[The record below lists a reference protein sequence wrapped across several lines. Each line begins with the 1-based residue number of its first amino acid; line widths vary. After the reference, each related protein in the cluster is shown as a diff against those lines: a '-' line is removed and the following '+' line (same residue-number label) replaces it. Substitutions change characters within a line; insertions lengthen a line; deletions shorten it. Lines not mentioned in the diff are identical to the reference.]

1 MTSTLRRGIL
11 VGGIA
16 IALTPAALAQAYP
29 ARPIRFVVPYAPGG
43 GVDIITRM
51 IAEKLQLAW
60 GQAVIVENRAGGGG
74 TIGTDLVAK
83 APANGY
89 TLLMGYVGNFA
100 ISPWLVSKLPYD
112 PVKDFAP
119 VCLTT
124 TAPSLLVTHPSLP
137 VTTAK
142 ELVALAKSKPG
153 ALSYASSGTGTVG
166 HLVAEMFKS
175 VTGTDLVHV
184 PYKGNPLAV
193 SDLLGGHVHVMF
205 SAPSAAMP
213 FLQKKQLRVLA
224 VTGNKRLPDLPDTP
238 TFAEAGYPKVDASG
252 WYGVMAPAGTPK
264 EIITSLNRELVR
276 IMAMDDIKERLA
288 ALGYAVESSTPE
300 EFAQIIKTDLVKWRE
315 VVRVSGA
322 KAD

>member
-1 MTSTLRRGIL
+1 MRSILRRRI
-11 VGGIA
+11 VAGGIA
-16 IALTPAALAQAYP
+16 SAFAPAVFAQAYP
-29 ARPIRFVVPYAPGG
+29 ARPVRIIVPFAPGG

-74 TIGTDLVAK
+74 TIGTDAVAK
-83 APANGY
+83 AVPNGY
-89 TLLMGYVGNFA
+89 TLLMGYVGNLA
-100 ISPWLVSKLPYD
+100 INPWLVAKLPYD

-142 ELVALAKSKPG
+142 ELVALAKAKPG
-153 ALSYASSGTGTVG
+153 SLSYASSGNGTVG

-175 VTGTDLVHV
+175 VTGTDMVHV

-213 FLQKKQLRVLA
+213 FVQKKQLRVLA
-224 VTGNKRLPDLPDTP
+224 VTGTHRLPELPDTP

-264 EIITSLNRELVR
+264 EIITLLNKELVR
-276 IMAMDDIKERLA
+276 IMALSDIKDRLA

-300 EFAQIIKTDLVKWRE
+300 EFAQIIKADLVKWRE
-315 VVRVSGA
+315 VVRISGA
-322 KAD
+322 KSD